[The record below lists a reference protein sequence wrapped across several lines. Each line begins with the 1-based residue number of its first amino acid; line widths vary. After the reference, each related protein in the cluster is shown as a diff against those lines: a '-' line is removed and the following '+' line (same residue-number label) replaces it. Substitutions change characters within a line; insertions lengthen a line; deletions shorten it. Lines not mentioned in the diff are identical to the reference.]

1 MFDSRPQGYR
11 RCLERRHNLP
21 FFTTVIA
28 GDVSLNLRNLGG
40 FLPDMNVKTSSTH
53 PIRIAKLPC
62 GDRNNCIGITLCPG
76 KKGPSTF
83 GGRWERDLNID
94 LAAIKEDFDPK
105 LIITLMTREEL
116 MLSKVS
122 DIGSKVEELG
132 IRWLHFPIED
142 MAIAGQKFEEMWRA
156 ERLYIL
162 RTLGHRTS
170 PDDYFDVHNEGN
182 ILIHCRG
189 GLGRSGM
196 LATVILSELG
206 LRNETALGYV
216 RKIRPGAVET
226 KYQEEY
232 TREYIPSIKVKVPDL
247 SIWPH
252 CFYVMATTVKSVKDY
267 LAGTLIEGQ
276 EPRFPFHI
284 DGCPTDA
291 DPLVFLESAT
301 TRTGRYAVIQ
311 SMDNLVLDF
320 ECYMENIGEVMDKIL
335 KTLGISATKFPSTIE
350 SWVHWPNEVGSP
362 GDEGFSWC
370 FDVNQQLSRVFQNQ
384 LPLGKNDLLNIKK
397 SFDKMFLVFEDWKL
411 NIEGKEKDW
420 NSWQANP
427 NAIFYLDYLQ
437 TLIAHWDIRDL
448 G

>member
-1 MFDSRPQGYR
+1 
-11 RCLERRHNLP
+11 
-21 FFTTVIA
+21 
-28 GDVSLNLRNLGG
+28 
-40 FLPDMNVKTSSTH
+40 MNAKTSSTH

-83 GGRWERDLNID
+83 GGRWDRDLDTD
-94 LAAIKEDFDPK
+94 LAAIKRDFDPK

-122 DIGSKVEELG
+122 DIGSKIEELG

-142 MAIAGQKFEEMWRA
+142 MAIAGQRFEEMWRA

-170 PDDYFDVHNEGN
+170 RDDYFDVRNEGN

-206 LRNETALGYV
+206 LRNETALRYV

-247 SIWPH
+247 SQWPH
-252 CFYVMATTVKSVKDY
+252 CLHVMARTVKSVKDY
-267 LAGTLIEGQ
+267 LAGTLIEDQ
-276 EPRFPFHI
+276 EPKFPFHI

-301 TRTGRYAVIQ
+301 SRTGRYAVIQ
-311 SMDNLVLDF
+311 SMDNLVVDF
-320 ECYMENIGEVMDKIL
+320 ECYMEDIGEEMDKIL
-335 KTLGISATKFPSTIE
+335 KTLGIAATQFPSTLE
-350 SWVHWPNEVGSP
+350 SWIYWASE
-362 GDEGFSWC
+362 EFYWC
-370 FDVNQQLSRVFQNQ
+370 FDVNRQLSQVFQNR
-384 LPLGKNDLLNIKK
+384 LPLGKNDLLNIRK
-397 SFDKMFLVFEDWKL
+397 SFDKMFLIFEDWKL
-411 NIEGKEKDW
+411 NIEGKERDW
-420 NSWQANP
+420 KLWGAHPS
-427 NAIFYLDYLQ
+427 AIFYLDYLR
-437 TLIAHWDIRDL
+437 TLTANWDIRDL